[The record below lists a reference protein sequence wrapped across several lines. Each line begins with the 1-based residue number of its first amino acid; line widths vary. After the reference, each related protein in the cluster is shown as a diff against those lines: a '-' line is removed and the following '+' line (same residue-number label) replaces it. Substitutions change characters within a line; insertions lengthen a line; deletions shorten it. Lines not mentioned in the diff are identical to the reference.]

1 MKVSP
6 RSDYPVGVRPRSWEE
21 SEPVAELYDGI
32 FDVTLNRVVDV
43 VFVPDLLAI
52 APPFDDALL
61 PRDLDEVFTQGQ
73 ARLAAV
79 LFGRYVVT
87 PDPSRSGIQECF
99 ARAIDTPGERTGVV
113 FYVSSNKFA
122 RYADDLEKLS
132 QRLGGLH
139 PPGTVAD
146 LRGIAVIDFIEQTV
160 LGSPAFRSEDAA
172 MLDRMVQ

>member
-6 RSDYPVGVRPRSWEE
+6 RADYPVGVRPRSWEE
-21 SEPVAELYDGI
+21 SETVAELHEGI

-43 VFVPDLLAI
+43 VFVPDLSAI
-52 APPFDDALL
+52 APPFDDSLL
-61 PRDLDEVFTQGQ
+61 PRDLDEVFTREQ

-87 PDPSRSGIQECF
+87 PNTSRSGIQECF
-99 ARAIDTPGERTGVV
+99 ARANDTTGERTGVV
-113 FYVSSNKFA
+113 FYISPDEFA
-122 RYADDLEKLS
+122 RYADDLGELS
-132 QRLGGLH
+132 HRLGGLY

-146 LRGIAVIDFIEQTV
+146 LRGISVIDYIEQTV

-172 MLDRMVQ
+172 MLGRTVQ